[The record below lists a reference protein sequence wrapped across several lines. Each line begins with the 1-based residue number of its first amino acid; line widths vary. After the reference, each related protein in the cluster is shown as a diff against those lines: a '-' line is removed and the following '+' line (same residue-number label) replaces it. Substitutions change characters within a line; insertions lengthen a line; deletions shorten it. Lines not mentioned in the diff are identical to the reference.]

1 MTSNDITDSKL
12 ENGSAGVDEEIHYSK
27 SCCPKMETGNYR
39 SGGIPIGRVRGFF
52 RNCLCGK
59 FDKNKCSAVLQQ
71 FYSSGIPLPTDGVDI
86 HRDGE
91 ECYYDDPILQFDN
104 NSRRIYIYSC
114 HCSCKKLSRTPHVR
128 R

>member
-1 MTSNDITDSKL
+1 MTSNDITNFDL
-12 ENGSAGVDEEIHYSK
+12 ENGSKGVDEEIHYSK
-27 SCCPKMETGNYR
+27 FCCPKMK
-39 SGGIPIGRVRGFF
+39 IGTYYEGKKEIGSMKFFF

-59 FDKNKCSAVLQQ
+59 FDQNKCLKVLEQ
-71 FYSSGIPLPTDGVDI
+71 FSSYIPLPTDGVDI

-104 NSRRIYIYSC
+104 NSRRIYIYRC
-114 HCSCKKLSRTPHVR
+114 HCFCKKLSRTPHVR